1 MTKIICCIFTIDTKI
16 GTIVSKGE
24 ILKVANLGGYIRNP
38 KEVIVIITVPF
49 LRKLKTFCHSKNL

>member
-1 MTKIICCIFTIDTKI
+1 MTKFLRCKFTIGTKI

-49 LRKLKTFCHSKNL
+49 LRKFYWGGGGV